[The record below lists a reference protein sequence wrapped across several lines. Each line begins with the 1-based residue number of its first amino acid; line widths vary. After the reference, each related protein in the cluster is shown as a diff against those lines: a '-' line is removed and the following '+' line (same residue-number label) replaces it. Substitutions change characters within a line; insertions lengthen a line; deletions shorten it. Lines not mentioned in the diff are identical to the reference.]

1 MNSNYSKRLEER
13 EKEAV
18 EFFKVD
24 DSDSDSNQNEPTND
38 TEQKEIIDAVI
49 EPTKSEGTNTEPMI
63 SATEETNTD
72 IAPSQNETSTALD
85 EAMETT
91 SSAVENMDENSIEQA
106 VEMTESFNVVELH
119 TEQTEL
125 DSELDKMIA
134 KDQRKSRLAAML
146 SFTTLNAPKLS
157 GGSGMVI
164 DLETNEM
171 KPKEKSGVDMLVERF
186 VKSAI
191 VKTGNI
197 ESQEIG
203 LV

>member
-1 MNSNYSKRLEER
+1 MNLNYSKRLEER

-38 TEQKEIIDAVI
+38 TEQKEIMDTVI
-49 EPTKSEGTNTEPMI
+49 EPTKNEETNTEPMI

-72 IAPSQNETSTALD
+72 IAPTQIEISTALD
-85 EAMETT
+85 EAMATT
-91 SSAVENMDENSIEQA
+91 NPAVENMDENSVEEA

-119 TEQTEL
+119 TEKTEL
-125 DSELDKMIA
+125 DNELDKMIA

-146 SFTTLNAPKLS
+146 SITTLNAPKLS

-186 VKSAI
+186 AKNAI
-191 VKTGNI
+191 VKSVNI